1 MSESLIVC
9 ENCGKKFRLPET
21 YKSPKAKCTQ
31 CGSAI
36 DVAGQRAAA
45 SAPAPK
51 PAPAPAPAPA
61 PKAEAP
67 KPAPARPAAAK
78 PAAARPA
85 TEKPAAE
92 KPAAAER
99 PARRATATASSGA
112 TSRRGAKAAEAEGST
127 GRRGRGE
134 APAKKNQMPLL
145 LGAGGVV
152 VLGVVGFL
160 LMSGGDKAKPAP
172 AAQPAA
178 AAPAPEAAQQPAAQ
192 PSQPAEKPATAQA
205 APAVATPKPA
215 EPAPAAPA
223 PTAKTEET
231 KPAAEA
237 TPTAEA
243 TKPAAEEK
251 KPEAKVSADNWM
263 NSKVTSMD
271 QVFDPKKETDEVVW
285 AAYISDADKTEIMAL
300 LDIIRDGGV
309 KSAGAKTKLEKMGH
323 KATYGIISRLRE
335 IDYKDSFDAMY
346 GWELNKVLETITG
359 GMNVGYAPVLV
370 GEDMDPRKADWN
382 ARTAKAWLAL
392 PKQFETEEAFEE
404 MVKKRRERSK

>member
-1 MSESLIVC
+1 MSDALIVC

-45 SAPAPK
+45 SAPAAKPT
-51 PAPAPAPAPA
+51 PAPAPRTEP
-61 PKAEAP
+61 P
-67 KPAPARPAAAK
+67 KPAPARPPAAK

-85 TEKPAAE
+85 
-92 KPAAAER
+92 AAAPASSER
-99 PARRATATASSGA
+99 TARRATATGSGGA
-112 TSRRGAKAAEAEGST
+112 TGRRGAKADEGEGGS
-127 GRRGRGE
+127 GRRGRGD
-134 APAKKNQMPLL
+134 AAAKKSQMPLI

-152 VLGVVGFL
+152 VLVAAGFL
-160 LMSGGDKAKPAP
+160 LLSGGDKPKPAP
-172 AAQPAA
+172 AAQPVAA
-178 AAPAPEAAQQPAAQ
+178 TEPAAKPTEAPAPAAEQPAA
-192 PSQPAEKPATAQA
+192 AQA
-205 APAVATPKPA
+205 APAAAATKPV
-215 EPAPAAPA
+215 EPVPAAPA
-223 PTAKTEET
+223 PVAKVEET
-231 KPAAEA
+231 KP
-237 TPTAEA
+237 TAEPTPEA
-243 TKPAAEEK
+243 SKPAAEEK

-285 AAYISDADKTEIMAL
+285 AAYIQDADKTEIMAQ

-335 IDYKDSFDAMY
+335 VDYKDSFDAMY

-392 PKQFETEEAFEE
+392 PRQFETQEAFDE
-404 MVKKRRERSK
+404 MVRKRRERTK

>member
-1 MSESLIVC
+1 MSDALIVC

-45 SAPAPK
+45 SAPAAK
-51 PAPAPAPAPA
+51 PAPVTKPAVGAD
-61 PKAEAP
+61 AP
-67 KPAPARPAAAK
+67 KPAAPRPAAAK
-78 PAAARPA
+78 PAASR
-85 TEKPAAE
+85 EVPAA
-92 KPAAAER
+92 PRAPSADR
-99 PARRATATASSGA
+99 TARRGTESSASSASG
-112 TSRRGAKAAEAEGST
+112 RRSSGKAAESEGSSA
-127 GRRGRGE
+127 RRGRGE
-134 APAKKNQMPLL
+134 APAKKSQMPLL

-152 VLGVVGFL
+152 VLGVVAFL
-160 LMSGGDKAKPAP
+160 LMNGGEAPKNPPAP
-172 AAQPAA
+172 APAPVAAEPSQKPAA
-178 AAPAPEAAQQPAAQ
+178 TPAAE
-192 PSQPAEKPATAQA
+192 APATAQA
-205 APAVATPKPA
+205 APAAAVSKPA

-223 PTAKTEET
+223 PVAKLEDVTP
-231 KPAAEA
+231 KADA
-237 TPTAEA
+237 TPATATE
-243 TKPAAEEK
+243 TSKPAAEEK
-251 KPEAKVSADNWM
+251 KPEPKVSADNWM
-263 NSKVTSMD
+263 NSKVTAMD
-271 QVFDPKKETDEVVW
+271 QVFDPKKDTDEVVW
-285 AAYISDADKTEIMAL
+285 AAYISDADKSEIMGQ

-323 KATYGIISRLRE
+323 KATFGIISRLRE

-392 PKQFETEEAFEE
+392 PKQFETEEAFDE
-404 MVKKRRERSK
+404 MVRKRRDRSK

>member
-1 MSESLIVC
+1 MSDSLIVC

-21 YKSPKAKCTQ
+21 FKSPKAKCTQ

-45 SAPAPK
+45 SAPAAK

-61 PKAEAP
+61 PRAEAP
-67 KPAPARPAAAK
+67 KPAPARPAAA
-78 PAAARPA
+78 
-85 TEKPAAE
+85 KPAAE

-99 PARRATATASSGA
+99 PARRATATAGSGA
-112 TSRRGAKAAEAEGST
+112 SSRRGGKAAEAEPSGS
-127 GRRGRGE
+127 RRGRGE

-152 VLGVVGFL
+152 VLGVVAFL
-160 LMSGGDKAKPAP
+160 LMSGDDKPKPAP
-172 AAQPAA
+172 APQPAVA
-178 AAPAPEAAQQPAAQ
+178 ATA
-192 PSQPAEKPATAQA
+192 PAEKPAEKPAPTPEQPAAAQA
-205 APAVATPKPA
+205 APAAPAAKPV
-215 EPAPAAPA
+215 EPAPAAPV
-223 PTAKTEET
+223 AKVEET
-231 KPAAEA
+231 KPAAEPA
-237 TPTAEA
+237 TTAEA
-243 TKPAAEEK
+243 SKPAAEEK
-251 KPEAKVSADNWM
+251 KPESKVSADNWM
-263 NSKVTSMD
+263 NSKATSMD

-285 AAYISDADKTEIMAL
+285 AAYISDADKTEIMAQ

-323 KATYGIISRLRE
+323 KATFGIISRLRE

-392 PKQFETEEAFEE
+392 PKQFETEEAFDE
-404 MVKKRRERSK
+404 MVKKRRERTK